1 MRVISPKRWKMERMS
16 GLWVFGGRLATVMV
30 VVEEEDE
37 EEESVS
43 VASSCERGG
52 SKMGVTGS
60 RVGGNVGGIR
70 RGRSARG
77 RVRAGAWV
85 VVWVGELLLA

>member
-30 VVEEEDE
+30 VVEEA
-37 EEESVS
+37 EESVS
-43 VASSCERGG
+43 VASSFERGG

-60 RVGGNVGGIR
+60 SVGGNVGGIR

>member
-1 MRVISPKRWKMERMS
+1 MDMRVISPKRWKMERMS

-30 VVEEEDE
+30 VVEEA
-37 EEESVS
+37 EESVS

-77 RVRAGAWV
+77 RVRAGEWV